1 MKKKS
6 PIKKKYGYG
15 SSGTISPQLENP
27 MNAIYQSQIDRA
39 YAGSQNSDL
48 VDGLNMFGGAAIGI
62 GGQMMAAGKM
72 DGDSG
77 FAKFVNNNGKGIMSG
92 LSTINASSQF
102 LATGGIVNS
111 NAPVE
116 VEGQEVMETPNGE
129 VSEIEGASHEQGGVD
144 MNVPEGTKIYSKR
157 IEKFGKTMAER
168 KKVREK
174 KLTNLNKLLENS
186 KGDIA
191 VKNAHARSIEA
202 LNEQEQAD
210 LQTQE
215 MYGVIAAVH
224 EFAFGTDENG
234 VRKYGGGTGPGGIEY
249 DEFGN
254 PIIKDLLQSQMITP
268 GVVGTAKSVNKK
280 YATVQN
286 KPEAPDYMKN
296 LQSSPVLSFANN
308 FGETLPENKDYGA
321 GEFIKGFDK
330 GEPDTI
336 SLTDEEVLNKGGKYD
351 GYSNPE
357 LAPEETSID
366 KPGSV
371 VSRFVDG
378 VGKFVGKSNFKIPG
392 AGDMVGMAGNIYSAF
407 APMNNTLENRAG
419 DTPNVNSFKDYGQ
432 EGLATL
438 DKTKGYINQI
448 KDNKLQDSELD
459 RTGTIKRNNNSAR
472 GVNTMRALNLATDA
486 NVNNQKDNIQ
496 DVFAQQMM
504 TILGQE
510 AGMKNQKDQVVMGGE
525 QEKDLNDRKD
535 RDNFYT
541 QLGKDKSTM
550 GEGVQHIGK
559 DLNAMKQNKI
569 KTDIINDG
577 ISHNGLAYDENYKMI
592 FKGVKEDDMTDDEK
606 EEANLFRA
614 GYKKDSNGNIVKIT
628 K

>member
-1 MKKKS
+1 MKKKCAT
-6 PIKKKYGYG
+6 KKKYGYG
-15 SSGTISPQLENP
+15 SSGVGSNYIENP
-27 MNAIYQSQIDRA
+27 ATTIAKGDIMNAEAERKAANNPWIPITLM
-39 YAGSQNSDL
+39 AGQLAST
-48 VDGLNMFGGAAIGI
+48 AISAG
-62 GGQMMAAGKM
+62 AGK
-72 DGDSG
+72 SG
-77 FAKFVNNNGKGIMSG
+77 AKTGATDFTVTGQDTAINIPNEGMSPIQQQFVNAMG
-92 LSTINASSQF
+92 
-102 LATGGIVNS
+102 NS
-111 NAPVE
+111 NAQGNVE
-116 VEGQEVMETPNGE
+116 VEGKEVIETPAGE
-129 VSEIEGASHEQGGVD
+129 VAEVEGASHEQGGVN

-157 IEKFGKTMAER
+157 IEKFGETMAER
-168 KKVREK
+168 KIARER

-371 VSRFVDG
+371 ASRFIDG
-378 VGKFVGKSNFKIPG
+378 AGKFVDKSGFKMPG
-392 AGDMVGMAGNIYSAF
+392 TGDLIGLAGDAISAF
-407 APMNNTLENRAG
+407 APMKNTLENRAG
-419 DTPNVNSFKDYGQ
+419 DTPNINAFKDFGKDALEANLAAMEMSAGQ
-432 EGLATL
+432 KAEALRKITASANGA
-438 DKTKGYINQI
+438 
-448 KDNKLQDSELD
+448 
-459 RTGTIKRNNNSAR
+459 KRIGRNSAR
-472 GVNTMRALNLATDA
+472 GINQMRALDLATDINSNEA
-486 NVNNQKDNIQ
+486 NQGAVDSFQRTMQ
-496 DVFAQQMM
+496 EL
-504 TILGQE
+504 LGQK
-510 AGMKNQKDQVVMGGE
+510 AGLENQQDQMVMNGE
-525 QEKDLNDRKD
+525 QERDLNDRKD

-559 DLNAMKQNKI
+559 DLNAIKQNDMM
-569 KTDIINDG
+569 TNVINQL
-577 ISHNGLAYDENYKMI
+577 SKYGLA
-592 FKGVKEDDMTDDEK
+592 FDEK
-606 EEANLFRA
+606 GNLIE
-614 GYKKDSNGNIVKIT
+614 KPKT
-628 K
+628 T